1 MLKLGIKSF
10 SRAVVFRC
18 AFDRLESALGLNKT
32 VANRFRSVVFNG
44 LNRVKGSLPS
54 VKGSSVIQVHVSGVG
69 SKRIIVSDR
78 DRTFNTSRE
87 AIK

>member
-1 MLKLGIKSF
+1 MGVSFQWLGGPLGYFTDGTLKKEFFPEDSF
-10 SRAVVFRC
+10 E
-18 AFDRLESALGLNKT
+18 D
-32 VANRFRSVVFNG
+32 VVFNG
-44 LNRVKGSLPS
+44 LSRVKGSLPS